1 MLEVRHVN
9 GSRSGRAGP
18 SQLLVLVLVVLA
30 AVVAGGAAF
39 LVLRTRAEALNRPA
53 QPLSD
58 EQTKTQV
65 IEPAKQIVAVA
76 NLRGASGGYILMSC
90 RNEADPPYQ
99 GAIYV
104 TFDLPRSVDYFD
116 QVAAAMVPHGWQKGL
131 PPNQY
136 LFGTTLSKGGVT
148 AMLYRDPDRLTSG
161 IMKVYGECRNT
172 GNHRNDNTGWTDITD
187 QLHL

>member
-1 MLEVRHVN
+1 VREVN
-9 GSRSGRAGP
+9 GSRTRRVGP
-18 SQLLVLVLVVLA
+18 SRSLLLVLVALGTV
-30 AVVAGGAAF
+30 VVAGAAF
-39 LVLRTRAEALNRPA
+39 LMLRTRGDTLSRPA

-58 EQTKTQV
+58 EQTETQV

-76 NLRGASGGYILMSC
+76 NLHGASGGYILMSC

-104 TFDLPRSVDYFD
+104 TFDLPGSVDYFD
-116 QVAAAMVPHGWQKGL
+116 RVTEAMVPHGWQKGL

-136 LFGTTLSKGGVT
+136 LFGTTLYKDGVT
-148 AMLYRDPDRLTSG
+148 VILYRDPDRLTSG
-161 IMKVYGECRNT
+161 VMKVYGECRNT
-172 GNHRNDNTGWTDITD
+172 ANHRNDGTGWTDITD

>member
-1 MLEVRHVN
+1 MREVT
-9 GSRSGRAGP
+9 GSRTRRVGP
-18 SQLLVLVLVVLA
+18 SRSVVLVLVALA
-30 AVVAGGAAF
+30 AVVAAGAAF
-39 LVLRTRAEALNRPA
+39 LVLRTRGDALNRPA

-76 NLRGASGGYILMSC
+76 NLHGASGGYILMSC

-104 TFDLPRSVDYFD
+104 TFDLPESVSYFE

-136 LFGTTLSKGGVT
+136 LFGTTLYKDGVT
-148 AMLYRDPDRLTSG
+148 VILYRDPDRLTSG
-161 IMKVYGECRNT
+161 VMKVYGECRNT
-172 GNHRNDNTGWTDITD
+172 ANHRNDSTGWIDITD
-187 QLHL
+187 QLYL